1 MIGRTMN
8 DVGTKQRLSQIDGAE
23 PRPAPATVHVVDDD
37 EAIRDSLALLLGL
50 HGYNVCGY
58 ASGEAFL
65 DSVDGAAPGCALIDL
80 RLPGLSGSAIQ
91 EALRE
96 RGINLPVVVITAYG
110 DVAAT
115 RAAFKAGAV
124 DFIEKPIDDAQLLA
138 AVRAAL
144 ERNAPGGEATIPG
157 NGSGDL
163 LGRLTDRERQVL
175 DAVLAGQHN
184 REIGAALGI
193 SPRTVEVYKSRMME
207 KLRVRRVPDLV
218 RLVGGNARAADANS

>member
-1 MIGRTMN
+1 MN
-8 DVGTKQRLSQIDGAE
+8 DIGTKQRFPQLDGAG

-37 EAIRDSLALLLGL
+37 QAIRDSLALLLGL
-50 HGYNVCGY
+50 HGYDVRGY

-65 DSVDGAAPGCALIDL
+65 DAVDGAAPGCALIDL

-96 RGINLPVVVITAYG
+96 RGVNLPVVVITAYG

-144 ERNAPGGEATIPG
+144 DRNGSTRDAAMPADE
-157 NGSGDL
+157 SGDL

-175 DAVLAGQHN
+175 DAVLAGRHN

-218 RLVGGNARAADANS
+218 RLVGGNARAADAST

>member
-1 MIGRTMN
+1 MN
-8 DVGTKQRLSQIDGAE
+8 DIGTDQRLSQVDGAD

-37 EAIRDSLALLLGL
+37 AAIRDSLALLLGL
-50 HGYNVCGY
+50 HGYSVRGY

-65 DSVDGAAPGCALIDL
+65 NAVGGAAPGCALIDL
-80 RLPGLSGSAIQ
+80 RLPGLSGSAVQ

-96 RGINLPVVVITAYG
+96 RGVDLPVVVITAYG

-124 DFIEKPIDDAQLLA
+124 DFIEKPIDDAQLLT
-138 AVRAAL
+138 AVRTAL
-144 ERNAPGGEATIPG
+144 ERNAPAGETAIPG

-218 RLVGGNARAADANS
+218 RLVGGNGRAADANS